1 MYFRNYD
8 MMLEIRVQHT
18 VTTRVRPWRRQARL
32 DTRSGT
38 PITNARRATVT
49 TERGQ
54 TAGQGR
60 RLHKTQCGLWRHH
73 KLLHIDFSSWSPVI
87 GGEVVGKYLHKDSV
101 PGGAGGLHR
110 MLTRRTKQGGF
121 VRI

>member
-8 MMLEIRVQHT
+8 VMLEIRVQHIA
-18 VTTRVRPWRRQARL
+18 TTRVRPWRRQARL

-38 PITNARRATVT
+38 QITNARRATVT

-54 TAGQGR
+54 TAGQKPAQDTVWSLEASQVAAHR
-60 RLHKTQCGLWRHH
+60 FQQLESSHRWRGGG
-73 KLLHIDFSSWSPVI
+73 KISSQRPSPR
-87 GGEVVGKYLHKDSV
+87 
-101 PGGAGGLHR
+101 GAGGPHR

>member
-8 MMLEIRVQHT
+8 MMLEIHVQHI

-38 PITNARRATVT
+38 QITNARRASLSLRR
-49 TERGQ
+49 EDRQ
-54 TAGQGR
+54 QGR
-60 RLHKTQCGLWRHH
+60 SLHKTQCGLWRHH

-87 GGEVVGKYLHKDSV
+87 GGEVVGKYLHKDPV
-101 PGGAGGLHR
+101 PGELGD
-110 MLTRRTKQGGF
+110 RTEC
-121 VRI
+121 